1 MLSISCRKAA
11 WYGRAVTEDAIE
23 ARVLAEIEAL
33 GVAYETIRIDP
44 DLADTA
50 AFCEH
55 YGYALEDSANCI
67 VVASRDEPPVLA
79 ACLNLATTKLDVNK
93 RVRKLLGVRK
103 LSFASPELTREATG
117 MLIGGVT
124 PFGLP
129 SVERGRS
136 EPLPLYV
143 DARVVERAT
152 VIVGGGS
159 RSLKVGVPGDV
170 FARMP
175 RAEIIEGLAV
185 DA

>member
-1 MLSISCRKAA
+1 MTDN
-11 WYGRAVTEDAIE
+11 GIE
-23 ARVLAEIEAL
+23 ARVLAEIDAL

-50 AFCEH
+50 SFCAH
-55 YGYALEDSANCI
+55 YGYALEDSVNCI
-67 VVASRDEPPVLA
+67 VVASRDDPPLLA

-103 LSFASPELTREATG
+103 LSFASADLTRDATG

-129 SVERGRS
+129 RDQPGGPD
-136 EPLPLYV
+136 PLRLYV
-143 DARVVERAT
+143 DARVVERPR

-159 RSLKVGVPGDV
+159 RSLKVLVDSAA
-170 FARMP
+170 FHRLD
-175 RAEIIEGLAV
+175 RAEIVEDLAI